1 MINNGRTRIWHI
13 NSWKF
18 SSPAIYNAVCISLFN
33 AACHL
38 KMLFCHFILASLSLL
53 LFFSLFSVVKN
64 FTVFPFK
71 SRWTGKTHVFPIM
84 KSKSVATKMEI
95 VSCSAMWKIIKR
107 QNYYNKGRFNNW
119 NARNRETIGLLKITE
134 SKILLCWWFFHSL

>member
-1 MINNGRTRIWHI
+1 MEDFVIFSLKIASFQTTEPPALLGSEIRRNSMLMINNGRTRIWHI
-13 NSWKF
+13 NFWKF

-53 LFFSLFSVVKN
+53 LFFSFLFSVVKN

-71 SRWTGKTHVFPIM
+71 SRWTGKTHVFPI
-84 KSKSVATKMEI
+84 I
-95 VSCSAMWKIIKR
+95 WNQNQWPQRWKWYLV
-107 QNYYNKGRFNNW
+107 QQCGR
-119 NARNRETIGLLKITE
+119 
-134 SKILLCWWFFHSL
+134 